1 MKFLSVLLN
10 FFPSLLNFAKLL
22 GCALVLGLLP
32 PIVVANST
40 DSLLT
45 QIQQR
50 QDDTTK
56 VEMLTTVSNNLARVS
71 PQKSLEYGMKA
82 LELAQKLE
90 FRRGE
95 ALAVYSIANAQYR
108 LGNYVPAL
116 EFAIKAQ
123 GLYEKL
129 GDVKKIA
136 QTLNRIGTIY
146 KNQKQYDEAIKALN
160 ESLRLFQSM
169 SDSSGMAAPTNN
181 LGETYRSLGNNS
193 AALPYFFQTLAIETA
208 FKDTLGMAEDLAN
221 IAETYRRLRQFD
233 SAQYYY
239 NQALVRGGDLYSRSE
254 ILAGLARLM
263 LDKKDFVQ
271 SYKYG
276 LEALAIDSSSGFK
289 LRQRESLEILSKSA
303 AAQQKFQEAYTFQQ
317 RLNQVSEELFN
328 EENNKKLDATRQA
341 AELKRQEVQ
350 EMLRQE
356 EEQKRS
362 TMRNALAGGFALL
375 VIIGF
380 LIVLSRRAKV
390 RLAEQQGLMRQI
402 EEEKASVERKV
413 EEARAELRREQEAM
427 HEKDMENL
435 RAVQGQQAYLEASTK
450 RILEAMQRFSLGDL
464 TVEVQSNGNDDDIN
478 KIMTGFNQ
486 SVVAVRSLVRQVI
499 QNVEE
504 TSTIAA
510 HISSASGE
518 MAATS
523 EEQAAQVTEIASS
536 VEEMAESV
544 SENAHHASDVSRI
557 TQQNGSNATEGA
569 RVVGAAVTKIEE
581 IAKVVSGAAAVV
593 EKLGNS
599 SAEIGEI
606 VQVIEEI
613 ADQTNLLALNAAIEA
628 ARAGEQGR
636 GFAVVADEVRK
647 LAERT
652 AEATKQI
659 SRTIQHIQRDTNDAV
674 IGMKRGNNEVRE
686 GLNLAKQAGEALA
699 GILAGSQEVETKVK
713 RSADAM
719 QQQSS
724 TAAQIAKNVE
734 HVSSSVNETTA
745 SLSEIARATENLRAL
760 TEVLQ
765 ELVSGFDVGSGA
777 ARGAFSRQA
786 LTNARSVQ
794 LRHGR

>member
-1 MKFLSVLLN
+1 MNVSSILLRSSLFSLRLVSCIGFVLV
-10 FFPSLLNFAKLL
+10 F
-22 GCALVLGLLP
+22 GVLP
-32 PIVVANST
+32 YIAFSQST
-40 DSLLT
+40 DSLET

-123 GLYEKL
+123 NLYEKL
-129 GDVKKIA
+129 GEVKKIA
-136 QTLNRIGTIY
+136 QCLNRIGTIY

-160 ESLRLFQSM
+160 ESLRLFQSIG
-169 SDSSGMAAPTNN
+169 DSLGMAAPTNN
-181 LGETYRSLGNNS
+181 LGETYRSLGNNA
-193 AALPYFFQTLAIETA
+193 AALPYFFQTLVLETT
-208 FKDTLGMAEDLAN
+208 FNETLGIAEDLAN

-233 SAQYYY
+233 SSQYYY

-254 ILAGLARLM
+254 ILAGLGRLM
-263 LDKKDFVQ
+263 YDKNDFAQ
-271 SYKYG
+271 AYQFG
-276 LEALAIDSSSGFK
+276 LQALAIDSTSGFK
-289 LRQRESLEILSKSA
+289 LRQRESLEILAKSA
-303 AAQQKFQEAYTFQQ
+303 ASQQKFREAYSFQQ
-317 RLNQVSEELFN
+317 RLNLVSEELFN

-341 AELKRQEVQ
+341 SDLKRQEVQ
-350 EMLRQE
+350 AMLRQE
-356 EEQKRS
+356 EEQKRN
-362 TMRNALAGGFALL
+362 TIRNAIAGGAFLL

-380 LIVLSRRAKV
+380 LIFLSRKAKA

-413 EEARAELRREQEAM
+413 EEARAELRHEQEAM
-427 HEKDMENL
+427 HQKDMENL
-435 RAVQGQQAYLEASTK
+435 RAVQEQQTYLETSTK
-450 RILEAMQRFSLGDL
+450 LILEAMQKFSLGDL
-464 TVEVQSNGNDDDIN
+464 TVAVQSNGKEDDIN
-478 KIMTGFNQ
+478 KIIMGFNR
-486 SVVAVRSLVRQVI
+486 SVVAVRGLVQQVI

-523 EEQAAQVTEIASS
+523 QEQAAQVTQIASS
-536 VEEMAESV
+536 VEDMAQSV
-544 SENAHHASDVSRI
+544 SENARHASDVSRI
-557 TQQNGSNATEGA
+557 SQQNGSNATEGA
-569 RVVGAAVTKIEE
+569 RVVGAAVKKIEE
-581 IAKVVSGAAAVV
+581 IANVVSGAAEVV
-593 EKLGNS
+593 EKLGDS

-628 ARAGEQGR
+628 ARAGDQGR

-659 SRTIQHIQRDTNDAV
+659 SKTIKHIQRDTNEAV
-674 IGMKRGNNEVRE
+674 LGMKRGDNEVRE
-686 GLNLAKQAGEALA
+686 GLTLAKQAGEALT
-699 GILAGSQEVETKVK
+699 GIMSGSHEVETKVK
-713 RSADAM
+713 RSAEATE
-719 QQQSS
+719 QQSS

-745 SLSEIARATENLRAL
+745 SLNEIARATENLRDL
-760 TEVLQ
+760 TEILQ
-765 ELVSGFDVGSGA
+765 GLVSGFDVGAGA
-777 ARGAFSRQA
+777 NVHRPQA
-786 LTNARSVQ
+786 LLFS
-794 LRHGR
+794 

>member
-1 MKFLSVLLN
+1 MHNSLPTLFFSASSVR
-10 FFPSLLNFAKLL
+10 FA
-22 GCALVLGLLP
+22 GFIGLLCMLCMP
-32 PIVVANST
+32 FYPAIADST

-56 VEMLTTVSNNLARVS
+56 VEMLTTVANNLARVA

-82 LELAQKLE
+82 LELAQKLD

-108 LGNYVPAL
+108 LGNYAPAL

-123 GLYEKL
+123 NAYEKL
-129 GDVKKIA
+129 GEVKKVA
-136 QTLNRIGTIY
+136 QCLNRIGTIY

-160 ESLRLFQSM
+160 ESLRLFKSIG
-169 SDSSGMAAPTNN
+169 DSLGMAAPTNN
-181 LGETYRSLGNNS
+181 LGETYRSLGNNA
-193 AALPYFFQTLAIETA
+193 AALPYFFQTLALETT
-208 FKDTLGMAEDLAN
+208 FKDTLGIAEDLAN

-239 NQALVRGGDLYSRSE
+239 NQALTRGGDLYSRSE
-254 ILAGLARLM
+254 VLSGLGRLM
-263 LDKKDFVQ
+263 LDINDVDQ
-271 SYKYG
+271 AYKYG
-276 LEALAIDSSSGFK
+276 LQAFAIDSSSGFK

-303 AAQQKFQEAYTFQQ
+303 AARQKFQEAYSFQQ
-317 RLNQVSEELFN
+317 RLNLVSEELFN

-341 AELKRQEVQ
+341 SDLKRQEVQ
-350 EMLRQE
+350 AMLRQE

-362 TMRNALAGGFALL
+362 TIRNAVIGGAFLL

-380 LIVLSRRAKV
+380 LVVLSRRAKV

-402 EEEKASVERKV
+402 GEEKASVERKV

-427 HEKDMENL
+427 HQKDMENL
-435 RAVQGQQAYLEASTK
+435 RAVQEQQQYLEASTK
-450 RILEAMQRFSLGDL
+450 RILEAMQKFSLGDL

-478 KIMTGFNQ
+478 KIIMGFNR
-486 SVVAVRSLVRQVI
+486 SVVAVRGLVQQVI

-523 EEQAAQVTEIASS
+523 EEQAAQVTQIASS
-536 VEEMAESV
+536 VENMAESV
-544 SENAHHASDVSRI
+544 SENARHASDVSRI
-557 TQQNGSNATEGA
+557 TQQNGTNATEGA

-581 IAKVVSGAAAVV
+581 IAKVVSGAAEVV
-593 EKLGNS
+593 EKLGDS

-628 ARAGEQGR
+628 ARAGDQGR

-659 SRTIQHIQRDTNDAV
+659 SRTIKHIQRDTHEAV
-674 IGMKRGNNEVRE
+674 HGMKRGNNEVRE
-686 GLNLAKQAGEALA
+686 GLTLAKQAGEALA
-699 GILAGSQEVETKVK
+699 GILSGSQEVETKVK
-713 RSADAM
+713 RSAEAT

-745 SLSEIARATENLRAL
+745 SLSEIARATENLRNL

-765 ELVSGFDVGSGA
+765 GLVSGFDVGESA
-777 ARGAFSRQA
+777 MRAIP
-786 LTNARSVQ
+786 Q
-794 LRHGR
+794 LQGQKRY